1 MYRDFLCTFCPAR
14 AQPPPWSSSPTRVW
28 HLLQLKNPQRHL
40 IITLSPQ
47 FTLGFT
53 LDVRHRASLDKCM
66 MTCIHH
72 YRVMWISFT
81 ALKILCALTYRSP
94 RPTNPGNH
102 WSFSCLHSTAF
113 AKMSCHWNHSVC
125 NLFRLATFTWSDAF
139 CFLFLCL
146 ASSFLCSSKWYSIV
160 WMYHSSFI
168 HSPTEGHLGCFQVL
182 AALNKATVN
191 IHAQVFV

>member
-53 LDVRHRASLDKCM
+53 LDVRHQASLDKCM

-94 RPTNPGNH
+94 APLTLATTDLFPVSTVLPLPKCHVIGIIQYVT
-102 WSFSCLHSTAF
+102 FSDWLLSLGQ
-113 AKMSCHWNHSVC
+113 MHSV
-125 NLFRLATFTWSDAF
+125 
-139 CFLFLCL
+139 
-146 ASSFLCSSKWYSIV
+146 SSFCALLAPFFVALSDIPLSGCTTVPLSIHLLRDILVASK
-160 WMYHSSFI
+160 F
-168 HSPTEGHLGCFQVL
+168 
-182 AALNKATVN
+182 
-191 IHAQVFV
+191 